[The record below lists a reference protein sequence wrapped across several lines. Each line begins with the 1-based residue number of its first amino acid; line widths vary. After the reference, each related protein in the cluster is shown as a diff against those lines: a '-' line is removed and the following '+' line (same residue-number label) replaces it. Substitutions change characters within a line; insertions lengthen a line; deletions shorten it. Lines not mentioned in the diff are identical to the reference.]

1 MLGWWEEDR
10 CWFRARVLET
20 CTGKSTT
27 VLFMDWGNTEQLP
40 PGQVMLQRLGL
51 SGYQALARLPGLAVQ
66 ARLYGLQMEELED
79 GKKKLFTQM
88 SRVQSASGNWDSL
101 AQVTVCHRKPLQV
114 TVQYQDN
121 MLDLN
126 LAAVLIAGRFATI
139 NLSPLPSCEAPPPC
153 PLPWQFTADL
163 GRWWV
168 CRSGWC
174 LSHSLAAQ
182 PAGV

>member
-1 MLGWWEEDR
+1 VLGWWEEDR

-27 VLFMDWGNTEQLP
+27 VLSMDWGNTEQLP

-66 ARLYGLQMEELED
+66 ARLYGLQMEELEEE

-88 SRVQSASGNWDSL
+88 SRVQSATGNWDSL
-101 AQVTVCHRKPLQV
+101 AQVTVCHMRPLQV

-126 LAAVLIAGRFATI
+126 LSAVLIAGI
-139 NLSPLPSCEAPPPC
+139 NPPFLQSCESRSPPP
-153 PLPWQFTADL
+153 
-163 GRWWV
+163 
-168 CRSGWC
+168 
-174 LSHSLAAQ
+174 
-182 PAGV
+182 